1 MAIVRW
7 DPWKELEDTVE
18 RYARSTGLPRM
29 GSQEVIASGDWA
41 PRVDIIETVE
51 AFVIKAELPDINKED
66 VKVSIDNGT
75 LTIRGERKKE
85 MEEKGKKIH
94 RIERQHGVFT
104 RSFTLPDN
112 VDETTIKALF
122 NNGMLNLHILKTEEK
137 TPKAIEVT
145 VE

>member
-7 DPWKELEDTVE
+7 DPWKELEDTAE
-18 RYARSTGLPRM
+18 RYARSTGFPRM

-41 PRVDIIETVE
+41 PRVDIIETIE

-66 VKVSIDNGT
+66 VKVTIDNGT

-85 MEEKGKKIH
+85 IEEKDKKIH

-112 VDETTIKALF
+112 IDETTIKAVF
-122 NNGMLNLHILKTEEK
+122 NNGMLNLHILKTEKK
-137 TPKAIEVT
+137 TPMAIEVT